1 MPERVDILKQ
11 ELICGTDKHT
21 QHVRKRDA
29 VLGVCDE
36 ELGGDSVS
44 DGEVARSYCSSFC
57 IIRLESAACGHRCI
71 GSSLTGSVFLQLLPN
86 LREHKSI
93 RGLIQHL
100 DRAWDG
106 NLDGNLAYAEV
117 RVYESIS
124 PCW

>member
-1 MPERVDILKQ
+1 
-11 ELICGTDKHT
+11 
-21 QHVRKRDA
+21 
-29 VLGVCDE
+29 
-36 ELGGDSVS
+36 
-44 DGEVARSYCSSFC
+44 
-57 IIRLESAACGHRCI
+57 
-71 GSSLTGSVFLQLLPN
+71 VFLQLLPN

-93 RGLIQHL
+93 RGLIQHF